1 MYTAS
6 FTLFQLITLDDWF
19 ELYDEIRATE
29 ASDGVHDG
37 VHPVFLYF
45 FVFIVT
51 ENFIFVNLFTAVIVN
66 NLEIHQQK
74 QLSTA
79 TLTSHGG
86 GDDAGSSAS
95 GRSDS
100 RPHESDAPHEVRAH
114 SHAASGVGDSSFV
127 DTAVAP
133 VNHGMHRY
141 PPGSGQNH
149 VFGHRHWGYQ
159 PNGGSVAWHHTTNP
173 DSAATWG
180 ALMTSTAAAARW
192 TSSSKSSN
200 STR

>member
-1 MYTAS
+1 MCTTDVFAIMGVRMFCETLPAKFGSMYAAS

-74 QLSTA
+74 QLSSA
-79 TLTSHGG
+79 TQTSRGG
-86 GDDAGSSAS
+86 NDDAGSSAS
-95 GRSDS
+95 GRSDW
-100 RPHESDAPHEVRAH
+100 RPPESDAPNEVRA
-114 SHAASGVGDSSFV
+114 
-127 DTAVAP
+127 
-133 VNHGMHRY
+133 
-141 PPGSGQNH
+141 
-149 VFGHRHWGYQ
+149 
-159 PNGGSVAWHHTTNP
+159 
-173 DSAATWG
+173 SAAKRIG
-180 ALMTSTAAAARW
+180 SR
-192 TSSSKSSN
+192 
-200 STR
+200 